1 MGAIQTACC
10 EPAQSDPRFEAE
22 DEPHIKIVVET
33 VFDNIVIDLHRPPVD
48 PSTPLDERDIELQH
62 TYRRVASFGAESVGF
77 DLLTELFV
85 LEPEVK
91 DRFSFVDADDN
102 FEESA
107 SLKSLGAK
115 VINALGTVIYYLR
128 DFESLVPQLKSLG
141 LQLKS
146 YGVSAEH
153 YDLARRALLVSL
165 ARLLG
170 DLMTP
175 AVENAYQKV
184 YSLLAE
190 TMIADHYA
198 EGSIPG
204 CMRSERNPTLNATE
218 KPELTPESQPA
229 AETEPALP
237 TVCGFCSNVF
247 MPDATFCRK
256 CGRRRVQE
264 TVLNAP
270 DVCSNC
276 SNIFMPDAV
285 FCRKCGKSR
294 FSDDAEKYAPTSA
307 QPAQAAEG
315 ELPPSPDKKAK
326 KRNAKGKS
334 RSRTRTKS
342 KDSKDSEHKLAAN
355 SEVVTTQV
363 ANATSEAAPKPSTT
377 PEVVRAVTPDSA
389 KKKSAD
395 KPKAATMPEV
405 TPEVAANPKRAAAA
419 QAAERRQAEASG
431 GTMEDWR
438 RAKRDRDGV

>member
-48 PSTPLDERDIELQH
+48 PSTPLDERDIELVQH

-190 TMIADHYA
+190 TMIADHYS
-198 EGSIPG
+198 EGFIPG
-204 CMRSERNPTLNATE
+204 CMRSDKNPTLNATE
-218 KPELTPESQPA
+218 KPELTPESQAA

-237 TVCGFCSNVF
+237 TVCGFLQQCLHARCHF
-247 MPDATFCRK
+247 
-256 CGRRRVQE
+256 
-264 TVLNAP
+264 L
-270 DVCSNC
+270 
-276 SNIFMPDAV
+276 
-285 FCRKCGKSR
+285 
-294 FSDDAEKYAPTSA
+294 
-307 QPAQAAEG
+307 
-315 ELPPSPDKKAK
+315 
-326 KRNAKGKS
+326 
-334 RSRTRTKS
+334 
-342 KDSKDSEHKLAAN
+342 
-355 SEVVTTQV
+355 
-363 ANATSEAAPKPSTT
+363 
-377 PEVVRAVTPDSA
+377 PEVWQTACARDR
-389 KKKSAD
+389 
-395 KPKAATMPEV
+395 
-405 TPEVAANPKRAAAA
+405 PKRTGCMFELQQHFYA
-419 QAAERRQAEASG
+419 RCCFL
-431 GTMEDWR
+431 
-438 RAKRDRDGV
+438 